1 MKPKPYYEEPGI
13 TIYHAD
19 CRDILPHLEPVDL
32 ILTDPPYGLN
42 FMGKDWDRGVPGV
55 HFWELILNASK
66 PGCYLMAFGGT
77 RTFHR
82 LACAIEDA
90 GWEIR
95 DTVMWVYGSGF
106 PKSLDVS
113 KAIDKAGEW
122 NAEFDEVRSW
132 LRQKVQEKG
141 LKHSEIDRAIGNE
154 NSHMASHFLGISQPM
169 LPTWNQ
175 WIIIKALL
183 GVDED
188 IERPPKCIGYER
200 AIIGYRKVNPG
211 LAFTSIGP
219 AELPVTL
226 PASEAAKQWE
236 GWGTAL
242 KPAWEPII
250 IARKPIEGTVAQN
263 VLKYGTGALNIGEC
277 RVPGIPRLTGTKNPD
292 ARAGSG
298 AAYLG
303 SNGSKQMAYDANPPS
318 GRFPANLIHDGSEEV
333 VGLFPNVKAGGSRAN
348 TQRGQIFV
356 HGGEH
361 ETYGDSGSAA
371 RFYYCAKASRSERG
385 EGNTHPTVK
394 PIALLQYLIKLG
406 LPPGGV
412 VLDPFAGSGS
422 TLVTAQK
429 MGCKAIGIEL
439 GKENNDIA
447 IERRRQGVFDLR
459 TAEAKALKGE

>member
-113 KAIDKAGEW
+113 KAIDKEAG
-122 NAEFDEVRSW
+122 
-132 LRQKVQEKG
+132 KVG
-141 LKHSEIDRAIGNE
+141 TRGDYISRDHAIKRKPGNE
-154 NSHMASHFLGISQPM
+154 RMHEGYQRPWRDDPEL
-169 LPTWNQ
+169 
-175 WIIIKALL
+175 
-183 GVDED
+183 ED
-188 IERPPKCIGYER
+188 RNARVYI
-200 AIIGYRKVNPG
+200 
-211 LAFTSIGP
+211 P
-219 AELPVTL
+219 ATET
-226 PASEAAKQWE
+226 AKQWE

-242 KPAWEPII
+242 KPAVELICL
-250 IARKPIEGTVAQN
+250 ARKPLEKGLTVAQN
-263 VLKYGTGALNIGEC
+263 VLKYGTGALNIDGC
-277 RVPGIPRLTGTKNPD
+277 RVITGGEWDEKHTNRPKCKGIDYGITPGGKTFL
-292 ARAGSG
+292 SG
-298 AAYLG
+298 DIRSI
-303 SNGSKQMAYDANPPS
+303 SNIDISR

-333 VGLFPNVKAGGSRAN
+333 VGMFPATHKAGNIRPCMVGKN
-348 TQRGQIFV
+348 FW
-356 HGGEH
+356 
-361 ETYGDSGSAA
+361 YGKERKQNPNFYKDSGSAA
-371 RFYYCAKASRSERG
+371 RFFYCAKASRSERG

-394 PIALLQYLIKLG
+394 PLALLQYLIKLG

-412 VLDPFAGSGS
+412 VLDPFVGSGS
-422 TLVTAQK
+422 TLVAAQK

-439 GKENNDIA
+439 GKENCDIGV
-447 IERRRQGVFDLR
+447 ER
-459 TAEAKALKGE
+459 LKREVLI